1 MSDLNENTASFACKI
16 PLVNSSPVVKL
27 GHGSGG
33 KMTANL
39 IESLFLPAIGNSILN
54 AMEDAAVMQLGD
66 RQIALTTDS
75 YVVSPIFFPG
85 GDIASLSVHGT
96 VNDLAM
102 RGASPF
108 ALTAAFILEEGFST
122 DELAMLMQS
131 MKEACARCSVHLVAA
146 DTKVVGRGAADK
158 IFITTTGLGLVKSLP
173 APSVSRAT
181 VGDHIILSGDIG
193 RHGIAIMTQ
202 RAGLE
207 LETTIESDSA
217 PVHLLVDAMLS
228 ATEHVHCLRDVTRGG
243 LAGVLN
249 EIAQASSVG
258 VAINE
263 SSLPICSEV
272 QAVCE
277 LLGLDPLFVA
287 CEGRFVAVVSEAGLR
302 ELEQLFASKLETWS
316 SCKIIGRVVDK
327 HPGKVVMQ
335 SLIGGNRIVDKL
347 AGEQLPRI
355 C

>member
-1 MSDLNENTASFACKI
+1 MSDTKNNPSDFACKL
-16 PLVNSSPVVKL
+16 PLTNSSVVKL

-39 IESLFLPAIGNSILN
+39 IESLFLPAIGNPILN
-54 AMEDAAVMQLGD
+54 AMEDAAVLSLSDG
-66 RQIALTTDS
+66 QIAVTTDS

-85 GDIASLSVHGT
+85 GDIASLAVHGT

-102 RGASPF
+102 RGALPL
-108 ALTAAFILEEGFST
+108 ALTAAFILEEGLPLDQLSR
-122 DELAMLMQS
+122 LMAS
-131 MKEACARCSVHLVAA
+131 MKEACTRCGVQLIAA

-158 IFITTTGLGLVKSLP
+158 IFITTTGLGRVRSMP
-173 APSVSRAT
+173 APSVSRA
-181 VGDHIILSGDIG
+181 VEGDHIILSGDIG
-193 RHGIAIMTQ
+193 RHGIAIMAQ

-207 LETTIESDSA
+207 LETSIESDSA

-228 ATEHVHCLRDVTRGG
+228 STSHVHCLRDVTRGG

-263 SSLPICSEV
+263 SSLVVCSEV

-287 CEGRFVAVVSEAGLR
+287 CEGRFVAIVSDDGLR
-302 ELEQLFASKLETWS
+302 DLEHLFLSNPEVWS
-316 SCKIIGRVVDK
+316 TFKCIGRIVDK
-327 HPGKVVMQ
+327 HPGRVVMQ
-335 SLIGGNRIVDKL
+335 SVIGGNRIVDKL
-347 AGEQLPRI
+347 SGEQLPRI